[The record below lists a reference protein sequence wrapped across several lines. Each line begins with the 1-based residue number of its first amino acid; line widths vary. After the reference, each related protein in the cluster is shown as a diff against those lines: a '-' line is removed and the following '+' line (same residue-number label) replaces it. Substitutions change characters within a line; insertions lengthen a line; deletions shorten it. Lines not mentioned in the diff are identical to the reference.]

1 MAAYPNLATL
11 SKRDEICLVIQKLFK
26 ICHEWTD
33 AVVGDE
39 LKIKKNVLLRKYPT
53 LCEDLVSVLTTFFES
68 KLQKVTSYHSGKM
81 SFSVSETIKL
91 FGSRCLEVWSIE
103 LMTGISG

>member
-33 AVVGDE
+33 TVVGDE

-53 LCEDLVSVLTTFFES
+53 LCDDLVSISTTFLYS
-68 KLQKVTSYHSGKM
+68 NAPKS
-81 SFSVSETIKL
+81 
-91 FGSRCLEVWSIE
+91 
-103 LMTGISG
+103 